1 MKTKTWLKSAMAACV
16 AGTLAFSAA
25 YAADEA
31 ADFPKR
37 PITLVVPNSPGGA
50 VDILARLLSEKLQ
63 DKLGQTVV
71 VIYKPGAGTVVGT
84 DFVARSDPD
93 GHTVGM
99 VVTSHVINPSLRPDL
114 PYDTEKDLAGVGQLA
129 ASEIVITASPELGM
143 KALPEIIEAAK
154 KDPQLLTYASPG
166 SGSSMHL
173 AGELL
178 KGMAGID
185 MMHVPFKGSGP
196 AYPEVMS
203 GRVSMLIDPLF
214 SSLPHIQ
221 SGRLVPVAVTG
232 PERNQAVPDVPSVA
246 ETLPGFQV
254 QSVFGV
260 VVPRATP
267 RPVVNKLSQAFA
279 DVLAMPEIEK
289 RLGEIGMQPVGSS
302 PEAFDAFINTEIKKW
317 SEVVARS
324 GAAND

>member
-1 MKTKTWLKSAMAACV
+1 MKTWLKTAIAACV
-16 AGTLAFSAA
+16 MGAA
-25 YAADEA
+25 VLPVAHAADP
-31 ADFPKR
+31 ADKYPNR

-71 VIYKPGAGTVVGT
+71 VIYKPGAGTVLGT
-84 DFVARSDPD
+84 DFVARSDAD

-99 VVTSHVINPSLRPDL
+99 VVTSHVINPSLRNNL
-114 PYDTEKDLAGVGQLA
+114 PYDTEKDLAGVSLLA
-129 ASEIVITASPELGM
+129 TSQIVITASPELGTN
-143 KALPEIIEAAK
+143 KLPEIIAMAK
-154 KDPQLLTYASPG
+154 ADPTKLTYASPG

-178 KGMAGID
+178 KGMAD
-185 MMHVPFKGSGP
+185 VEMMHVPFKGSGP

-232 PERNQAVPDVPSVA
+232 PERDKALPDTPSVA

-267 RPVVNKLSQAFA
+267 ETVVAKLSQAFA
-279 DVLAMPEIEK
+279 DVLAMPEIRT
-289 RLGEIGMQPVGSS
+289 RLDEIGMQAVGSS
-302 PEAFDAFINTEIKKW
+302 PKEFDDFINTEIVKW
-317 SEVVARS
+317 AEVVKRS